1 LHLAHAIDHP
11 LYDCLYLATAEAI
24 DAMVVTADRRFFER
38 CAPSIMQSRIAWLA
52 DWPSEP

>member
-1 LHLAHAIDHP
+1 
-11 LYDCLYLATAEAI
+11 
-24 DAMVVTADRRFFER
+24 MVVTADRRFFER